1 MKKFFKIFILCFILF
16 IFGVKAHA
24 AAFNSIGKAIDN
36 TGLGHDS
43 IISIV
48 VKDMENGDAV
58 FSKRADTYLNP
69 ASSLKIFTM
78 AAALDTLGEKYHFE
92 TIIYIDKDKNLYLN

>member
-58 FSKRADTYLNP
+58 FFKTCRYLSKSCLFFENIYNGG
-69 ASSLKIFTM
+69 SS
-78 AAALDTLGEKYHFE
+78 
-92 TIIYIDKDKNLYLN
+92 